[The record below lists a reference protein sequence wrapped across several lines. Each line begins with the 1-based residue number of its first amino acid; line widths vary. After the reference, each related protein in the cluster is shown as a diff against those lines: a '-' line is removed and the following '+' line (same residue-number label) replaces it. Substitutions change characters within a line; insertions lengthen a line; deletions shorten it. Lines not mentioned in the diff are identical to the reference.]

1 MYEITLNGKK
11 LNNPKYSLE
20 CKGFEYLE
28 VQKLR
33 FKFKGAKV
41 KNTQTGK
48 ITPIEKF

>member
-11 LNNPKYSLE
+11 QNNPKYSLE

-33 FKFKGAKV
+33 FKFKGATV
-41 KNTQTGK
+41 RNTQTGEIK
-48 ITPIEKF
+48 SIEKF